1 MRIRVKLFAIVKERA
16 GVAELPLDLPDAS
29 TVAAAEQAL
38 KEKFPAIAGFLRQAA
53 YAVNREYVNAT
64 TVLHDGDELAVIPPV
79 SGG

>member
-16 GVAELPLDLPDAS
+16 GVGELPLDLPDAS
-29 TVAAAEQAL
+29 NVAAAELAL

-53 YAVNREYVNAT
+53 YAVNREYVDAT
-64 TVLHDGDELAVIPPV
+64 TALHDGDELAVIPPV

>member
-29 TVAAAEQAL
+29 DVAAAELAL
-38 KEKFPAIAGFLRQAA
+38 KEKFPAIGSFLRQAA
-53 YAVNREYVNAT
+53 YAVNREYVDAK